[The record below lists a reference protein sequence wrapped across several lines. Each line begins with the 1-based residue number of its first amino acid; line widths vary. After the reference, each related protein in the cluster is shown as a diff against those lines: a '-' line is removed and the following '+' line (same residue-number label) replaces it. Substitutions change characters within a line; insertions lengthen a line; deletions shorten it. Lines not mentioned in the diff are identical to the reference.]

1 MPVYHPGVV
10 PVLNQTAM
18 EKIEVQVIA
27 LSSSESSPGNFVV
40 VLETVNT
47 HQRIAIITGAFEAQ
61 SIAVHMERMQLP
73 RPLTHD
79 MCKLLITGL
88 EATLKEVVI
97 YAIVNGLFYA
107 WLVLET
113 KDKTEKRIDVRTS
126 DAIALA
132 VRFDAPIYAAPEV
145 VNERAIQEEIS
156 SKSFFKGSV
165 AEYTTEELH
174 SLLQDVLAKED
185 YESASR
191 IRDMIKQK
199 GAGTL

>member
-1 MPVYHPGVV
+1 
-10 PVLNQTAM
+10 M

-88 EATLKEVVI
+88 EATLKEVII

-132 VRFDAPIYAAPEV
+132 VRFDAPIYALPEV
-145 VNERAIQEEIS
+145 VNEGAIQEEIS

-165 AEYTTEELH
+165 AEYTIEELQ

-199 GAGTL
+199 RAGFL